1 MMCPRPTIETSVVIR
16 VDAINVAA
24 DLGAESALYSEVSRL
39 MDPNLMR
46 QFPRFAMSL
55 LVFACLGACTGQD
68 QPAASTADA
77 TAAAKA
83 QMEARAEQHY
93 AMYEQMLKADNAE
106 LALPLG
112 DELLKMYPESAA
124 AARIRPTIEAL
135 REKASSEGESRR
147 MSRLWSYQVSP
158 MAGGTQSTATIYS
171 NEDLG
176 AEKVRLVFRRHTE
189 WGQSVFLYGSEP
201 GFSCAKNCRVTM
213 TFDDAKPTTMEGSI
227 PPTGEPAIFIEED
240 KKFIAQAAKSKK
252 VAIDVTVK
260 GKPST
265 TLHFDIGGFDPKK
278 FLPLD
283 KKK

>member
-1 MMCPRPTIETSVVIR
+1 MLRIPSLAVLLAALASV
-16 VDAINVAA
+16 
-24 DLGAESALYSEVSRL
+24 SACSS
-39 MDPNLMR
+39 
-46 QFPRFAMSL
+46 
-55 LVFACLGACTGQD
+55 QD
-68 QPAASTADA
+68 QPATPSADQV
-77 TAAAKA
+77 AAAKA
-83 QMEARAEQHY
+83 QMEAKAEQHY

-112 DELLKMYPESAA
+112 DELLKLYPQSAA
-124 AARIRPTIEAL
+124 AARLRPTIEAL
-135 REKASSEGESRR
+135 REKATTEGETRR
-147 MSRLWSYQVSP
+147 MSRLWSYQISP

-176 AEKVRLVFRRHTE
+176 PEKVRMVFRRHTE

-213 TFDDAKPTTMEGSI
+213 TFDDGKPTTMEGSI

-240 KKFIAQAAKSKK
+240 KKFIAQVGKSKK

-265 TLHFDIGGFDPKK
+265 TLHFDIGGYDEKKFQPLPKK
-278 FLPLD
+278 
-283 KKK
+283 K

>member
-1 MMCPRPTIETSVVIR
+1 MT
-16 VDAINVAA
+16 
-24 DLGAESALYSEVSRL
+24 
-39 MDPNLMR
+39 DPNPMR
-46 QFPRFAMSL
+46 RIPIFAFL
-55 LVFACLGACTGQD
+55 LVVLAGLSACSSQD
-68 QPAASTADA
+68 QPVVASADQV
-77 TAAAKA
+77 AAAKA
-83 QMEARAEQHY
+83 QMEAKAEQHY

-112 DELLKMYPESAA
+112 DELLKMYPDSAA
-124 AARIRPTIEAL
+124 AARLRPTIEAL
-135 REKASSEGESRR
+135 RDKASTEGDSRR
-147 MSRLWSYQVSP
+147 MSRLWSYQISP

-213 TFDDAKPTTMEGSI
+213 TFDDGKPTTMEGSI

-240 KKFIAQAAKSKK
+240 KKFIAQVGKSKK

-265 TLHFDIGGFDPKK
+265 TLHFDIGGYDEKKFQPLPKK
-278 FLPLD
+278 
-283 KKK
+283 K